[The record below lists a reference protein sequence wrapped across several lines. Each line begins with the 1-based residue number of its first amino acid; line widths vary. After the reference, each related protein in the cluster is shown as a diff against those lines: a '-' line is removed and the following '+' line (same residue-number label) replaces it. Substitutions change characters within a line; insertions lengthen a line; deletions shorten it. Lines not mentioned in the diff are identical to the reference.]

1 VKLDFDPEMEAFRA
15 EVREFFQN
23 ALTDDL
29 RAARAYMTSVYCDD
43 VTSRAWQKIL
53 YDKGWLVP
61 SWPEEY
67 GGTGWSLTQRYVFA
81 CESARAGPPPISPM
95 GIGMLGPAL
104 LGCGTE
110 AQKQHYLPRMLRGE
124 DFWCQGYSEPQ
135 AGSDLARLATRAR
148 IDGDDYVVTGTK
160 IWTTHAHYANR
171 MFCLVRTGEFARPQE
186 GVTFLLM
193 DMEAPGVSTR
203 PIRFYSGDHEQCQ
216 VFFDEVRVPRRNAVG
231 DEHKGWAVTKYL
243 LEFERGGG
251 AVAPGLLLGLERL
264 QRRLA
269 PADGLPGEAD
279 LARRADALDAAVR
292 AMEALELR
300 CLAETERTGSPGPSA
315 SMLKIRA
322 TELSQA
328 LSALNVEAAGYYG
341 LPWQQEAIDQ
351 RGAVPPLGALG
362 AESADA
368 VAAPF
373 YFNNRAAT
381 IYGGSN
387 EIQRNIIAK
396 RVLGL

>member
-1 VKLDFDPEMEAFRA
+1 MKLDFDPETEAFRD
-15 EVREFFQN
+15 EVRAFFAA

-29 RAARAYMTSVYCDD
+29 RAARRYMTSVYCDD
-43 VTSRAWQKIL
+43 VSSRAWQKIL

-67 GGTGWSLTQRYVFA
+67 GGTGWTLTQRYVFA
-81 CESARAGPPPISPM
+81 CETVRAGPPPISPM

-110 AQKQHYLPRMLRGE
+110 EQKRYYLPRMLRGD

-148 IDGDDYVVTGTK
+148 VDGDDYIVTGTK

-171 MFCLVRTGEFARPQE
+171 MFCLVRTGEFQRPQE

-193 DMEAPGVSTR
+193 DMDAPGVSTR
-203 PIRFYSGDHEQCQ
+203 PIRFFSGDYEQSQ
-216 VFFDEVRVPRRNAVG
+216 VFFEAVRVPRRNAVG
-231 DEHKGWAVTKYL
+231 AEHEGWTVTKYL
-243 LEFERGGG
+243 LEFERGGN
-251 AVAPGLLLGLERL
+251 ASAPGLLLALERL
-264 QRRLA
+264 ARRLA
-269 PADGLPGEAD
+269 PAEGLPGELD
-279 LARRADALDAAVR
+279 LSRRAGELDAAIR
-292 AMEALELR
+292 ALEALELR
-300 CLAETERTGSPGPSA
+300 CLAETERSGSPGPSA

-328 LSALNVEAAGYYG
+328 LSALSVEAAGYYG
-341 LPWQQEAIDQ
+341 VPWQHDVIDG
-351 RGAVPPLGALG
+351 RGAVPPLGTD
-362 AESADA
+362 ADA